1 MITWARTRSS
11 GGRLFPLREADG
23 CVRRQVSTSVIYPI
37 PWGWGDNVK
46 MARTFLEDRWLPKSV
61 LCLRDYDR
69 HKFLLDLIAGITVGL
84 VALPLAMAFAIAS
97 GLTPQAGIYCAIV
110 TGFLISAL
118 GGSKMQIGG
127 PTGAFVV
134 VVAGIVAVHGVDGLF
149 MCTVMAGVLL
159 VIMGITGLGT
169 AVKFIPRPVVIG
181 FTNGIAVLIASTQ
194 VKDFFGLH
202 LDKVPGVF
210 WLRVE
215 ALAGN
220 FHTLSFEAT
229 TLAVFTLLT
238 LIICRGLSARIPG
251 PIVALLLVT
260 FAVYFFKLPVET
272 IGTRF
277 GGIPSGLPHWQIP
290 HFRTDLI
297 HGLLG
302 PAFTVA
308 MLGAIESLMSAV
320 VSDRMSNDR
329 HNPNVELIGQGV
341 ANIFSPMF
349 GGLPATGA
357 IARTATNIR
366 SGAQTPVAGMI
377 HALTLLCILLF
388 AAPLVS
394 YVPMAALAGIL
405 MIVAYNMGEWREI
418 PQLLKLTKTDIS
430 IWLVTFALTVFAD
443 LTVAVEAGMILA
455 ALLFISRVA
464 STTTVSQVT
473 EDYVEDGRVHILQDK
488 DIPYYATIFRIHGPF
503 LFGATDK
510 IWAVT
515 EDLHSLPPVVI
526 LRLRNMTALDA
537 TGLFAI
543 EEVAKQ
549 LHASKRTLILC
560 GAREQPAQLIHQAE
574 FAEVIGEENIC
585 DNVQDALRRAEEVYE
600 GLEQKFVGAKA

>member
-1 MITWARTRSS
+1 MAFA
-11 GGRLFPLREADG
+11 FPDE
-23 CVRRQVSTSVIYPI
+23 
-37 PWGWGDNVK
+37 
-46 MARTFLEDRWLPKSV
+46 RWLPKSV
-61 LCLRDYDR
+61 LCLRDYNLS
-69 HKFLLDLIAGITVGL
+69 KFARDVIAGITVGL

-118 GGSKMQIGG
+118 GGSKTQIGG

-134 VVAGIVAVHGVDGLF
+134 VVAGIVAAHGVDGLF
-149 MCTVMAGVLL
+149 MCTVMAGILLL
-159 VIMGITGLGT
+159 VMGATGMGT
-169 AVKFIPRPVVIG
+169 GVKFIPRPVVIG

-194 VKDFFGLH
+194 IKDFFGLH
-202 LDKVPGVF
+202 LEKVPGVF
-210 WLRVE
+210 WLRMK
-215 ALAGN
+215 ALAA
-220 FHTLSFEAT
+220 SFPTWSTTAT
-229 TLAVFTLLT
+229 TLAAATVATMLV
-238 LIICRGLSARIPG
+238 CRMLSKRIPG
-251 PIVALLLVT
+251 PIVAMLGGT
-260 FAVYFFKLPVET
+260 ATAFFLKLPVET

-277 GGIPSGLPHWQIP
+277 GGIPSGIP
-290 HFRTDLI
+290 HLVVPRWHAGLV

-341 ANIFSPMF
+341 ANIMSPMF

-366 SGAQTPVAGMI
+366 SGAQSPVAGMI
-377 HALTLLCILLF
+377 HSLTLLCVLLF
-388 AAPLVS
+388 AAPLAS
-394 YVPMAALAGIL
+394 YIPMAALAGIL

-418 PQLLKLTKTDIS
+418 PQLLRLTKTDIS

-464 STTTVSQVT
+464 ATTTVSQVT
-473 EDYVEDGRVHILQDK
+473 DDYIEDGRVHILQDK

-510 IWAVT
+510 ISAVT
-515 EDLHSLPPVVI
+515 ENIHKLPPVVI

-537 TGLFAI
+537 TGLFAL
-543 EEVAKQ
+543 EEVARQ
-549 LHASKRTLILC
+549 LHATKRTLILC
-560 GAREQPAQLIHQAE
+560 GAREQPARLIHQAE
-574 FAEVIGEENIC
+574 FEDVVGAENIC
-585 DNVQDALRRAEEVYE
+585 ENVQEALRRAEEVYE
-600 GLEQKFVGAKA
+600 RLEAKSAASGK

>member
-1 MITWARTRSS
+1 MGS
-11 GGRLFPLREADG
+11 G
-23 CVRRQVSTSVIYPI
+23 
-37 PWGWGDNVK
+37 
-46 MARTFLEDRWLPKSV
+46 FLTENWLPKSV
-61 LCLRDYDR
+61 LLLRTYDR

-118 GGSKMQIGG
+118 GGSKTQIGG

-134 VVAGIVAVHGVDGLF
+134 VVAGIVAAHGVDGLF

-159 VIMGITGLGT
+159 VIMGLTGLGT

-194 VKDFFGLH
+194 IKDFFGLH

-210 WLRVE
+210 WLRME
-215 ALAGN
+215 ALARS

-229 TLAVFTLLT
+229 ALAGFTLLT
-238 LIICRGLSARIPG
+238 LIVCRSFSPRIPG
-251 PIVALLLVT
+251 PIVALLLGT
-260 FAVYFFKLPVET
+260 AAVYFFKLPVET

-277 GGIPSGLPHWQIP
+277 GGIPGGLPHMQIP
-290 HFRTDLI
+290 KFRADLI

-329 HNPNVELIGQGV
+329 HNPNVELMAQGV
-341 ANIFSPMF
+341 ANVFSPMF

-366 SGAQTPVAGMI
+366 SGAQSPVAGMI

-405 MIVAYNMGEWREI
+405 MVVAYNMGEWREI

-510 IWAVT
+510 ISAVT
-515 EDLHSLPPVVI
+515 ENVHKLPPVVI

-537 TGLFAI
+537 TGLYAI

-560 GAREQPAQLIHQAE
+560 GAREQPSQLIHQAE

-585 DNVQDALRRAEEVYE
+585 DNVREALQRAEEVYE
-600 GLEQKFVGAKA
+600 RLEVKGVPAAR

>member
-1 MITWARTRSS
+1 
-11 GGRLFPLREADG
+11 
-23 CVRRQVSTSVIYPI
+23 
-37 PWGWGDNVK
+37 
-46 MARTFLEDRWLPKSV
+46 MARAFLDDRWLPKSV

-69 HKFLLDLIAGITVGL
+69 HKFLLDLIAGVTVGL

-97 GLTPQAGIYCAIV
+97 GLKPQAGIYCAIV
-110 TGFLISAL
+110 TGFLISAF
-118 GGSKMQIGG
+118 GGSKTQIGG

-134 VVAGIVAVHGVDGLF
+134 VVAGIVTVHGVDGLF

-159 VIMGITGLGT
+159 VIMGVTGLGT
-169 AVKFIPRPVVIG
+169 GVKYIPRPVVIG

-210 WLRVE
+210 WLRIE
-215 ALAGN
+215 ALARD

-229 TLAVFTLLT
+229 ALAVFTLLV
-238 LIICRGLSARIPG
+238 LIICRSLSARIPG
-251 PIVALLLVT
+251 PIVALLLAT
-260 FAVYFFKLPVET
+260 CAVYFFKLPVET
-272 IGTRF
+272 IGTKF
-277 GGIPSGLPHWQIP
+277 GGIPAGLPHMHIP

-366 SGAQTPVAGMI
+366 SGAQSPVAGII

-473 EDYVEDGRVHILQDK
+473 DDYVEDGRVHILQDK

-510 IWAVT
+510 IQAVT
-515 EDLHSLPPVVI
+515 ENLHKLPPVVI

-543 EEVAKQ
+543 EEIARE

-585 DNVQDALRRAEEVYE
+585 GNVQHALRRAEEVYE
-600 GLEQKFVGAKA
+600 GLEQKFVVAKS